1 MNSCFRHADE
11 VVYAKFQA
19 AIKRNFHAGGGR
31 VAAGVVVIG
40 THRRPANQRGP
51 REAKMAVRLQF
62 CRGQKRRGN
71 IGANSSTDPT
81 TPREDVLSR

>member
-19 AIKRNFHAGGGR
+19 AIKRNFHADGGR

-40 THRRPANQRGP
+40 TRRRPANQRGP
-51 REAKMAVRLQF
+51 REAKMAFVFSFVKAKNWR
-62 CRGQKRRGN
+62 
-71 IGANSSTDPT
+71 
-81 TPREDVLSR
+81 